1 MSSMWKRVVAA
12 IAVWAGVSVC
22 AAEPLKVLSVGNSFS
37 VNAHAF
43 LDEIAQAMGRD
54 LLLRNAAISGGPIQG
69 HVQQIHAYESSTN
82 APVRRGQP
90 YVIDGVKT
98 SLPELLQSQRW
109 DIVTIQ
115 QFSWHSRD
123 ASTYEPEGTELIG
136 YIRRLAPQAEI
147 VVYETWAYRED
158 EQRLVHADM
167 TPGQM
172 YADVSKA
179 YRLFASRHGLRVLPG
194 GLAFNL
200 AQAASIR
207 ARAVRDAFGPD
218 GVLSLKSLYAEDGCH
233 AGLDGE
239 YLLGCVWFEF
249 LFGEDAR
256 AVRFIPEGMSANDA
270 AALREIAHRAVTLEK
285 AAKPEG
291 K

>member
-1 MSSMWKRVVAA
+1 MSSIWKHVVAA
-12 IAVWAGVSVC
+12 VAVWAGISVH

-37 VNAHAF
+37 VNAHSY

-54 LLLRNAAISGGPIQG
+54 LLLCNAAIGGGPIQG

-98 SLPELLQSQRW
+98 SLPELLQSRKW

-115 QFSWHSRD
+115 QFSWASRD
-123 ASTYEPEGTELIG
+123 PASYEPHGSELIG
-136 YIRRLAPQAEI
+136 YIRRHVPQAEI

-158 EQRLVHADM
+158 EQRLVQAEI
-167 TPGQM
+167 TPEQM

-179 YRLFASRHGLRVLPG
+179 YRMFATRHGLRVLPG
-194 GLAFNL
+194 GRAFQL
-200 AQAASIR
+200 AQEASTR
-207 ARAVRDAFGPD
+207 ARAVRGASGPD
-218 GVLSLKSLYAEDGCH
+218 ETPSFASLYAEDGCH
-233 AGLDGE
+233 AGLGGE

-249 LFGEDAR
+249 LSGEDAR
-256 AVRFIPEGMSANDA
+256 TVKFIPEGLSAADA
-270 AALREIAHRAVTLEK
+270 AALREIAHQAVALEK
-285 AAKPEG
+285 GG
-291 K
+291 KTGGA